1 MAHGHPHPFEIIKSV
16 VPEENWLSFLKEARS
31 CGQKF
36 YDDSV
41 AYMWAKQV
49 FIEFHEGRK
58 KDCDA
63 EWRQINEVER
73 RKGSSVESWRLAVP

>member
-1 MAHGHPHPFEIIKSV
+1 MISGTSTIQKAETAAEMMAHGHPHPFEIIKSV

-31 CGQKF
+31 CGQNF

-49 FIEFHEGRK
+49 FIESHEGRK
-58 KDCDA
+58 K
-63 EWRQINEVER
+63 
-73 RKGSSVESWRLAVP
+73 GL